1 MGLRGSFHRFV
12 HGDSSSR
19 CHEEGEAT
27 SWGEVSLHGRGRQAC
42 KFNGPSYYDLHIRV
56 LIKEIQP
63 NGHYGTSV
71 RLNWAKDPQ
80 RGIMLAHG
88 MNGEPLQPDHGY
100 PLRVVVPGQIGG
112 RSVKWLRRL
121 IVTAEPSDNWY
132 HYNDNKV
139 LP

>member
-1 MGLRGSFHRFV
+1 
-12 HGDSSSR
+12 
-19 CHEEGEAT
+19 
-27 SWGEVSLHGRGRQAC
+27 
-42 KFNGPSYYDLHIRV
+42 
-56 LIKEIQP
+56 
-63 NGHYGTSV
+63 
-71 RLNWAKDPQ
+71 
-80 RGIMLAHG
+80 MLAHG